1 MAGTQVVANS
11 GPGEPPPAQ
20 TSDKQ
25 AAVATIVAELQD
37 RTNQLDSSV
46 QQLTD
51 LIKTFAASKRSG

>member
-11 GPGEPPPAQ
+11 APGEPPSAQ

-51 LIKTFAASKRSG
+51 FIKTFAASKRSG